1 MSTLPLRHHPAPVSA
16 AHPRLLS
23 AVLLAAALM
32 IVAAASIALLV
43 PLARQAVEIAEVPHS
58 TLGQCAMVPTDTA
71 RLACF
76 DQLGKQVL
84 QPPAKGG
91 NAPPVFGR

>member
-1 MSTLPLRHHPAPVSA
+1 MSTLHLRHHSAPVSA

-23 AVLLAAALM
+23 AILLAAALT
-32 IVAAASIALLV
+32 IVAAAAITLLV
-43 PLARQAVEIAEVPHS
+43 PPARQAVEIAEVPHS
-58 TLGQCAMVPTDTA
+58 TLGQCAMVPTDAA

-91 NAPPVFGR
+91 NAPPLGGR

>member
-1 MSTLPLRHHPAPVSA
+1 MSTLHLHQHSVPVSPV
-16 AHPRLLS
+16 HPRPLS
-23 AVLLAAALM
+23 AILLAAALA
-32 IVAAASIALLV
+32 IVAASSIALLV

-58 TLGQCAMVPTDTA
+58 TLVQCAMVPTDTE

-76 DQLGKQVL
+76 DQLGKQML

>member
-1 MSTLPLRHHPAPVSA
+1 MSTLHLRHHSAPVSA
-16 AHPRLLS
+16 AQPRLLS
-23 AVLLAAALM
+23 AILLAAALT
-32 IVAAASIALLV
+32 IVAAASFALLV

-58 TLGQCAMVPTDTA
+58 TLGQCAMISTDTA

-76 DQLGKQVL
+76 DQLGKQEL

-91 NAPPVFGR
+91 NAPPLFGR

>member
-1 MSTLPLRHHPAPVSA
+1 MSTLHLRHHSVPVSA

-23 AVLLAAALM
+23 AILLAAALT
-32 IVAAASIALLV
+32 IAAAASITLLV

-58 TLGQCAMVPTDTA
+58 TLVQCAMVPTDTE

-76 DQLGKQVL
+76 DRLGKQML

-91 NAPPVFGR
+91 NAPPLFGR

>member
-1 MSTLPLRHHPAPVSA
+1 MSTLHLRHHSAPVSA
-16 AHPRLLS
+16 VHPRLLS
-23 AVLLAAALM
+23 AILLAAALT
-32 IVAAASIALLV
+32 IVAAASITLLV
-43 PLARQAVEIAEVPHS
+43 PLARQAIEIAEVPRT
-58 TLGQCAMVPTDTA
+58 TLSQCAMVPTDTE

-91 NAPPVFGR
+91 NAPPLFGR